1 MPPAD
6 RLAMRAVAF
15 AGWWTPALAVLA
27 VVEAAAELALPAVL
41 GRAVD
46 AAVGTAPRS
55 ASPGG
60 WTAIVVAL
68 VLVLIGTRA
77 ARDYGTGAA
86 GARSVAALRHA
97 LTRHLFALDPR
108 TVSRRPA
115 GDLVG
120 RLVGQVADAGQAA
133 PTVVQAGSVLLPTLG
148 SLVALTLIDP
158 WLGLTFVAGLLLL
171 AVLLRRFVSE
181 ASDAVAGYQRAQG
194 DLAGR
199 LVEALTGAR
208 TITAAGTAGREVD
221 RVLTPLP
228 ELRRHGGRTWRVLAG
243 AAARGALL
251 SPLLQ
256 LAIIAV
262 GGWLLSAG
270 RLTPGELLAALQYAA
285 IGAGLGAAIA
295 AVNTAVR
302 VRAGCGRAAEILAE
316 PARRHGTRD
325 LPPGSGRLELCGV
338 DVRGDDG
345 QPLLDRVDLRVPGGT
360 LLAVV
365 GPSGAGKS
373 LLAAVAG
380 RLRDPDS
387 GEVRLDGVPL
397 RELTPSALG
406 RAVGYGFER
415 PVLVGETVGAAVGC
429 GDDPVPLARSAEVH
443 DVVQRLPERYRT
455 PLTGLAL
462 SGGERQRLGLARAL
476 RAERLL
482 ILDDATSSL
491 DTVTEHRVV
500 DALTGHHDQRTRVV
514 VSHRVGTAARADL
527 VAWVDGGRVRA
538 VAPHEALWDDPA
550 YRAVFRS

>member
-1 MPPAD
+1 MTPAD
-6 RLAMRAVAF
+6 RLALRAVSF
-15 AGWWTPALAVLA
+15 AGWWTPTLAVLA
-27 VVEAAAELALPAVL
+27 VVEVAAELALPAVL

-46 AAVGTAPRS
+46 AVVGAEPQSSSGRWIAVVA
-55 ASPGG
+55 
-60 WTAIVVAL
+60 AL

-77 ARDYGTGAA
+77 ASDFGSGVA
-86 GARSVAALRHA
+86 GARSVASLRHA
-97 LTRHLFALDPR
+97 LIRHLFALDPR
-108 TVSRRPA
+108 TAGRRPV

-133 PTVVQAGSVLLPTLG
+133 PTVVLAGSVLLPPLG

-158 WLGLTFVAGLLLL
+158 WLGLTFVVGLLLL
-171 AVLLRRFVSE
+171 ALLLRRFVSE
-181 ASDAVAGYQRAQG
+181 ASGAVAGYQRAQG

-199 LVEALTGAR
+199 LVEALAGAR
-208 TITAAGTAGREVD
+208 TIAAAGTAEREVD

-228 ELRRHGGRTWRVLAG
+228 ELHRHGVRTWRVLAG
-243 AAARGALL
+243 ASARGALL
-251 SPLLQ
+251 NPLLQ
-256 LAIIAV
+256 LAVVAV
-262 GGWLLSAG
+262 GGWSLSAG

-302 VRAGCGRAAEILAE
+302 VRAGCARAAEILDE
-316 PARRHGTRD
+316 PARRYGTRD
-325 LPPGSGRLELCGV
+325 LPPGSGRLDLCGV
-338 DVRGDDG
+338 HVRGDDG
-345 QPLLDRVDLRVPGGT
+345 RPLLDRVDLRVPGGT

-380 RLRDPDS
+380 RLRDPDA

-397 RELTPSALG
+397 RQLTPAALG

-429 GDDPVPLARSAEVH
+429 GADPVPLTRAAQVH
-443 DVVQRLPERYRT
+443 DVVRLLPERYRT
-455 PLTGLAL
+455 PLAGLAL

-491 DTVTEHRVV
+491 DTVTEHKVV
-500 DALTGHHDQRTRVV
+500 GALTGPHDRRTRVV

-527 VAWVDGGRVRA
+527 VAWVEGGRVRA
-538 VAPHEALWDDPA
+538 VAPHEVLWADPA

>member
-1 MPPAD
+1 MTPAD
-6 RLAMRAVAF
+6 RLALRAVAF
-15 AGWWTPALAVLA
+15 AGWWTPVLAVLA
-27 VVEAAAELALPAVL
+27 VVEAAAQLALPTVL

-46 AAVGTAPRS
+46 AAVGAAPQ
-55 ASPGG
+55 SPPGR
-60 WTAIVVAL
+60 WLAVVVAL
-68 VLVLIGTRA
+68 VLVLIGARA
-77 ARDYGTGAA
+77 AHDYGTGAA

-97 LTRHLFALDPR
+97 LIRHLFALDPR
-108 TVSRRPA
+108 TVGRRPV

-133 PTVVQAGSVLLPTLG
+133 PTAVLAGSVLLPPLG
-148 SLVALTLIDP
+148 SLVALTLLDS
-158 WLGLTFVAGLLLL
+158 WLGLTFVVGLVLL

-181 ASDAVAGYQRAQG
+181 ASGAVAGYQRAQG

-199 LVEALTGAR
+199 LVEALAGAR
-208 TITAAGTAGREVD
+208 TITAAGTAGHEVE
-221 RVLTPLP
+221 RVLAPLP
-228 ELRRHGGRTWRVLAG
+228 ELRRHGLRTWRVLAG

-251 SPLLQ
+251 NPLLQ
-256 LAIIAV
+256 LAVVAV
-262 GGWLLSAG
+262 GGWSLSAG
-270 RLTPGELLAALQYAA
+270 RLTPGELLAALQYAT

-302 VRAGCGRAAEILAE
+302 VRAGCGRAAEILDE
-316 PARRHGTRD
+316 PPRPSGGRD
-325 LPPGSGRLELCGV
+325 LPPGSGRLELSGV
-338 DVRGDDG
+338 EVRDDDG
-345 QPLLDRVDLRVPGGT
+345 RPLLDRVDLRVPGGT

-380 RLRDPDS
+380 RLRDPDA

-397 RELTPSALG
+397 PELTPTALG

-415 PVLVGETVGAAVGC
+415 PVLVGDTVGAAVGC
-429 GDDPVPLARSAEVH
+429 GGDPVPLARAAEVD

-455 PLTGLAL
+455 PLAGLAL

-500 DALTGHHDQRTRVV
+500 DTLTGRDDRRTRVV

-538 VAPHEALWDDPA
+538 VAPHRELWDDPA